1 MKCTMLNSVSCCILI
16 YFIMRNSRLCY
27 SQSYR
32 FCQLIFLSFQ
42 ELQDIRSSGI
52 RIFRDIHVDES
63 NILNWQG
70 LIVPVG
76 NHFLFL

>member
-1 MKCTMLNSVSCCILI
+1 MYNAQFSFS
-16 YFIMRNSRLCY
+16 FIMRNSRFFN

-32 FCQLIFLSFQ
+32 FCQLISLSFQ

-52 RIFRDIHVDES
+52 KIFRDIHVDES

-76 NHFLFL
+76 SQFLFL